1 MLSFEQIGI
10 ASSYVLWA
18 LSKSFALFVLARI
31 VGGISKGN
39 VSLSM
44 AVIADVS
51 SLATRGRGMVSYFAF
66 CFLCLPRT
74 DVRNHKNKVFVNE
87 QNHTRMEK
95 LLTLIHK
102 IQHDVTLDNKIIFT
116 FCHMN
121 YSR

>member
-1 MLSFEQIGI
+1 LYSLKQIGI

-51 SLATRGRGMVSYFAF
+51 SLATRGRGMVSYFIF
-66 CFLCLPRT
+66 CFLFLLRT
-74 DVRNHKNKVFVNE
+74 DVRTQNYKVFVNE
-87 QNHTRMEK
+87 QNHTSMEK
-95 LLTLIHK
+95 LLTLIQK
-102 IQHDVTLDNKIIFT
+102 IQHDVTMDMYLGGEDST
-116 FCHMN
+116 L
-121 YSR
+121 

>member
-1 MLSFEQIGI
+1 MYSFEQIGI

-51 SLATRGRGMVSYFAF
+51 SLATRGRGMVSYLVF
-66 CFLCLPRT
+66 CFLSLLRT
-74 DVRNHKNKVFVNE
+74 DVRSHKNKVFVNE
-87 QNHTRMEK
+87 QNSTSTE
-95 LLTLIHK
+95 
-102 IQHDVTLDNKIIFT
+102 N
-116 FCHMN
+116 
-121 YSR
+121 

>member
-1 MLSFEQIGI
+1 MYSFQQIGI

-18 LSKSFALFVLARI
+18 LSKTFALFVLARI

-51 SLATRGRGMVSYFAF
+51 SLSTRGRGMVSYFVF
-66 CFLCLPRT
+66 CFVSVLRT
-74 DVRNHKNKVFVNE
+74 DVSSHKNKVFVHE
-87 QNHTRMEK
+87 QNHASMGK

-102 IQHDVTLDNKIIFT
+102 IQHDITLDKKIIFT
-116 FCHMN
+116 CHTN

>member
-1 MLSFEQIGI
+1 LYSFEQIGI

-51 SLATRGRGMVSYFAF
+51 SLATRGRGMVSYFVFCF
-66 CFLCLPRT
+66 CFLCVLRT
-74 DVRNHKNKVFVNE
+74 DVRSHKNKVFVNE
-87 QNHTRMEK
+87 QNHTSMEK

-102 IQHDVTLDNKIIFT
+102 IQHDVTFLS
-116 FCHMN
+116 HELQ
-121 YSR
+121 